1 MWSGNTEAVLQ
12 ADLAYL
18 EDYSGWASSIHTA
31 EARALVAAILQS
43 EDRDI
48 RKALST
54 RLMQSRVSALLSI
67 GYLYVAVRERFT
79 SSVLQARF
87 LADMVSA
94 RAVLR
99 EASNLGQNQC
109 WGFLRIPDPDA
120 LRDHGCDSG
129 IVKEYVESGEQ
140 RRNGAV
146 RIGQI
151 ARQDMLLSMS
161 VRHRS
166 NRVIVGSPRTVSRIK
181 TGHESNLYELSNTA
195 FYMVDMSDGDI
206 RDAGDLVAV
215 ASPTTPSVV
224 EEIVEEIEF
233 IDAEAASTAA
243 LVISIAEFGML
254 QFGGPKVDC

>member
-1 MWSGNTEAVLQ
+1 MWAGNPEAALQ

-18 EDYSGWASSIHTA
+18 QDYAGWVSSIHTA
-31 EARALVAAILQS
+31 EAQALVAAILGA
-43 EDRDI
+43 EDRDM

-67 GYLYVAVRERFT
+67 GYLYVAVRERCR

-87 LADMVSA
+87 LADAASA
-94 RAVLR
+94 REALR
-99 EASNLGQNQC
+99 EASNLDQKEF
-109 WGFLRIPDPDA
+109 WSFLRIPDPDV
-120 LRDHGCDSG
+120 LRDHGVDPGSA
-129 IVKEYVESGEQ
+129 KEYLESGEQ

-146 RIGQI
+146 RIGRI

-161 VRHRS
+161 ARHRS
-166 NRVIVGSPRTVSRIK
+166 NRIIVGSPRSVSLIK
-181 TGHESNLYELSNTA
+181 TGHESNLHGLSNTA
-195 FYMVDMSDGDI
+195 FYVIDISDGEI

-224 EEIVEEIEF
+224 EEIAKEVEF

-243 LVISIAEFGML
+243 LVVLVAEYGML
-254 QFGGPKVDC
+254 QFGGPKPDC